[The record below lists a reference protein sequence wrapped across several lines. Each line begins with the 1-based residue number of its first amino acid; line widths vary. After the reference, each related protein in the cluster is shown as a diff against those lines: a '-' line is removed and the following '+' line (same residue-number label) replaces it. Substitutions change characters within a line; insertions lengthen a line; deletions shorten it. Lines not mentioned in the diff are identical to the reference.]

1 MAPSFDVIVPLHG
14 GWPVTERCLASL
26 ATQTVAHRVVAVDN
40 ASPDDSV
47 ARIRAGWPGVEV
59 VELGANRGFAAAC
72 NAGLA
77 ATEGELVVLMNNDV
91 EADPAFLERL
101 GTAFAR
107 DARCGM
113 VAPLLL
119 RPDRRRIDS
128 VGIVADLTLA
138 GFARMQGL
146 PAEESDAPGG
156 VLLGPIGA
164 AAAYRRSAV
173 AEAGGLDEGI
183 FMYGEELDLA
193 LRMRAAGWRADAALD
208 AVAVHLGSASAGRR
222 SSWQREQMA
231 FGRGYLLRRWG
242 VLRSRVGAR
251 AFLTEAVVVAGDLML
266 SRDLAAL
273 RGRVRGYRAARGSPP
288 RRPPSDGLDRDLGLR
303 QSLELRR
310 GDYLDAEVTA

>member
-1 MAPSFDVIVPLHG
+1 MAPSFDVIIPLHG
-14 GWPVTERCLASL
+14 GWAVTERCLASL
-26 ATQTVAHRVVAVDN
+26 AAQTVAHRVVAVDN

-47 ARIRAGWPGVEV
+47 ARLRAGWPNVEV
-59 VELGANRGFAAAC
+59 LDMGANRGFAAAC

-77 ATEGELVVLMNNDV
+77 ATGGELVVLMNNDV
-91 EADPAFLERL
+91 EADPEFLERL
-101 GTAFAR
+101 GAVFAR

-119 RPDRRRIDS
+119 RPGRRRIDS
-128 VGIVADLTLA
+128 VGIVADPTLA
-138 GFARMQGL
+138 GFARMQGR
-146 PAEESDAPGG
+146 PAAESQAPGG

-164 AAAYRRSAV
+164 AAAYRRSALEEV
-173 AEAGGLDEGI
+173 GGLDEGI

-193 LRMRAAGWRADAALD
+193 FRLRVAGWRAEAALD

-242 VLRSRVGAR
+242 VLRSPAVAR
-251 AFLTEAVVVAGDLML
+251 ALLTEAIVVAGDLVL

-288 RRPPSDGLDRDLGLR
+288 RRPPSDGVDRALSLR
-303 QSLELRR
+303 RSLELRR
-310 GDYLDAEVTA
+310 GDYEDAEVTA